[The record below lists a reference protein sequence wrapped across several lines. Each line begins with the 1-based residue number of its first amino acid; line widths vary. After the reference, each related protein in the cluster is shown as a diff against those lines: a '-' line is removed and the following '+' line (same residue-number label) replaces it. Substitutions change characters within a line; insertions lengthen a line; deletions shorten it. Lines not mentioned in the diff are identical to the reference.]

1 MAVTWNINQ
10 TERETTNGGVI
21 VAHWTAS
28 DSETVG
34 SGEDAVVHSGNS
46 YGSVSLT
53 PDHTDSDFTP
63 YADLVESDVITWVKD
78 SIGADDVTRIE
89 ETIGAQI
96 AESKTPTTATGLPW
110 E

>member
-34 SGEDAVVHSGNS
+34 SGEDAVVHIGNR
-46 YGSVSLT
+46 YGSVGLT

>member
-1 MAVTWNINQ
+1 MAVTWNIIQ
-10 TERETTNGGVI
+10 TEREITNGGVTD
-21 VAHWTAS
+21 AHWTAS

-34 SGEDAVVHSGNS
+34 SGEDAVVHSGSS
-46 YGSVSLT
+46 YGVVSLT

-78 SIGADDVTRIE
+78 SMGPEWVTSVE
-89 ETIGAQI
+89 ESIVTQI

>member
-34 SGEDAVVHSGNS
+34 SGEDAVVHNGSS
-46 YGSVSLT
+46 YGMVSLT

>member
-1 MAVTWNINQ
+1 MAVTWNIIQ

-46 YGSVSLT
+46 YGSVGLT

-89 ETIGAQI
+89 ETIAAQI
-96 AESKTPTTATGLPW
+96 AESKTPTTAAGVPW
-110 E
+110 